1 MFRVRIDVGVLN
13 IGKLGAGAGE
23 YYVGEIA
30 SSAEDYYAGHGE
42 SAGRWVGSL
51 APMLGLEGAV
61 DAEHFRRI
69 LAGRHPHTEALL
81 VRHGSTRERNG
92 LDDDDS
98 AELGTVRAASYLG
111 VSAQYVRRLLGEGDR
126 YQQRVGDAEGGEV
139 VAEPSAYLRGV
150 RTVGTGQVGSDAWTV
165 ARSEL
170 DRFVATRRQNRFRP
184 GYDLT
189 LRPPKSVSV
198 LWALADESRRAA
210 IRDAHTEAVD
220 EVVRYYEDRAV
231 FARAGGGDR
240 RLIGS
245 DGIVAAAFDHRTSR
259 AGDPLLHTHV
269 VTANMTRVVTAKHG
283 VQWRAIPG
291 AGLFEHA
298 RTAGHL
304 YQAHLRHLLATRLGV
319 EFGSAVNGTAEA
331 VGVPTELVRHFS
343 RRRQEIEQAMAETG
357 TSSARA
363 AQVATLQ
370 TRRAKDYH
378 VQPDQLRDRWHTE
391 AAGLGVTGEVI
402 ADCFDRD
409 RPAPVFDRGVLF
421 EVLAGPFGLT
431 EMCAT
436 FARTDVIQAVAS
448 SLNAMVDAQT
458 VEQVADE
465 FLASTHVQLV
475 DRAGSVDLPPLPVAG
490 GSTRRS
496 VTQRMYTTPDIARLE
511 TRLLDSATHSRQR
524 PVAVSAAVIA
534 ELLAARPELSGE
546 QQAMVETA
554 CATTALVLP
563 VAGRPGAGKTFA
575 TEAIVAAHVA
585 AGVPIVGCAVSAN
598 AAAEL
603 EHAASFARSTRMPAT
618 TVARLLLDVDEHGL
632 LPGTVIVVDEAS
644 MLGTRALA
652 RLADH
657 ARRVDGGLI
666 LVGDPDQH
674 GAVDVGGVYVRLC
687 RDAGDDLTCLVE
699 NNRQVDAVDRL
710 AIDDYREGHVA
721 DALAR
726 FDDRERIVRSPTAG
740 ESFDA
745 MVADWYT
752 QHRAEG
758 RADPMIAG
766 PNSTRRALNERAR
779 VLLKANGELTGDG
792 LVIGGRE
799 FQVGDLVVARRND
812 RSLRGTREGFVRNGS
827 PGRITALD
835 PQRRVVTVSFE
846 REGTVRLPERY
857 LTAGHLDH
865 GYARTT
871 YGVQGAT
878 HHTGRYHPTDMS
890 GFEEGY
896 VALTRARHETRVYIV
911 DGTVTHPSDL
921 DHAPAEADHHG
932 LTEITAALE
941 RRTSRATVTE
951 LAPGIEQVAALAAR
965 SSLAELTRE
974 RRYLDRILAGAPPD
988 PTHELAELDEQIDT
1002 LRTRRRALTGLAA
1015 EPAMTPGTIRA
1026 VDEID
1031 TSLTAHAVAYRTFAA
1046 ERDTYDAWATRHAP
1060 IIEQRALVRRAEQSV
1075 EQQVRVGA
1083 LADPDDP
1090 ARNQLGDPP
1099 ADQAARRAWRRA
1111 IGDAAIYRAR
1121 YTPEPP
1127 DRAERVE
1134 DAALGR
1140 RPAHGSA
1147 RNDWERAAAN
1157 LNRAFTD
1164 PEQVRPEASAEL

>member
-1 MFRVRIDVGVLN
+1 MRIDVDVLN

-23 YYVGEIA
+23 YYVGEVA

-51 APMLGLEGAV
+51 ASHLGLEGAV
-61 DAEHFRRI
+61 DPEHFRRV
-69 LAGRHPHTEALL
+69 LAGRHPHTEQLL
-81 VRHGSTRERNG
+81 VRHAGTRERNG
-92 LDDDDS
+92 LDDES
-98 AELGTVRAASYLG
+98 VELGTVRAASYLG
-111 VSAQYVRRLLGEGDR
+111 VSARYVRTLLAEGDR
-126 YQQRVGDAEGGEV
+126 YQECLDTATAGEV

-150 RTVGTGQVGSDAWTV
+150 RSEGNGQVGSDSWIV
-165 ARSEL
+165 ATDEL
-170 DRFVATRRQNRFRP
+170 DRFVATRRQTRFRP

-198 LWALADESRRAA
+198 LWALADEPRRAA
-210 IRDAHTEAVD
+210 IRDAHSEAVD

-240 RLIGS
+240 RLLAS

-269 VTANMTRVVTAKHG
+269 VTANMTRVETRDDGLV
-283 VQWRAIPG
+283 WRAIPG

-298 RTAGHL
+298 RAAGHL

-319 EFGSAVNGTAEA
+319 EFGPVVKGTAE
-331 VGVPTELVRHFS
+331 VRGVPVELVRHFS

-378 VQPDQLRDRWHTE
+378 VEPDQLRDRWRGE
-391 AAGLGVTGEVI
+391 AESLGVTGEVI
-402 ADCFDRD
+402 ADCFDHD
-409 RPAPVFDRGVLF
+409 RAAPTFDRGVLF
-421 EVLAGPFGLT
+421 EVLAGSFGLT

-448 SLNAMVDAQT
+448 SLNAMVDATT
-458 VEQVADE
+458 VQQVADE
-465 FLASTHVQLV
+465 FLASPHVQLV

-511 TRLLDSATHSRQR
+511 TRLLDSATQSRQR
-524 PVAVSAAVIA
+524 PAAMARSVID
-534 ELLAARPELSGE
+534 EILAARPELSGE

-603 EHAASFARSTRMPAT
+603 DHAASFARSTRMPAT

-632 LPGTVIVVDEAS
+632 SPGTVIVVDEAS
-644 MLGTRALA
+644 MLGTRALG

-699 NNRQVDAVDRL
+699 NNRQEDAVDRL

-726 FDDRERIVRSPTAG
+726 YDDTGRIVRSATAG

-752 QHRAEG
+752 QHVTEG

-779 VLLKANGELTGDG
+779 ALLKTNGELTGDG

-799 FQVGDLVVARRND
+799 FHVGDLVVARRND

-827 PGRITALD
+827 PGRITRLD
-835 PQRRVVTVSFE
+835 VERGRVTVDFE

-878 HHTGRYHPTDMS
+878 HGTGRYHPTDMS

-896 VALTRARHETRVYIV
+896 VALTRARHETRVYVV

-932 LTEITAALE
+932 LTEITTALE

-951 LAPGIEQVAALAAR
+951 LAPGIDRVAVLAA
-965 SSLAELTRE
+965 SASLAELTRE
-974 RRYLDRILAGAPPD
+974 RKYLDRILADAPPD
-988 PTHELAELDEQIDT
+988 PTHELVELDEKLDT
-1002 LRTRRRALTGLAA
+1002 LRTRRRALTGLVAG
-1015 EPAMTPGTIRA
+1015 PATAQHATRA

-1031 TSLTAHAVAYRTFAA
+1031 SSLTAHAVAYRTFTA
-1046 ERDTYDAWATRHAP
+1046 ERDAYDAWARRHAP
-1060 IIEQRALVRRAEQSV
+1060 MIEQRALVRRAEQSV

-1083 LADPDDP
+1083 LADPNDP
-1090 ARNQLGDPP
+1090 TCRQLGDPP

-1111 IGDAAIYRAR
+1111 IGDAAIYRTR
-1121 YTPEPP
+1121 YEAEPSNG
-1127 DRAERVE
+1127 AERVG
-1134 DAALGR
+1134 DAVLGERPSHGDAR
-1140 RPAHGSA
+1140 R
-1147 RNDWERAAAN
+1147 DWERTVAT
-1157 LNRAFTD
+1157 LNHATTRPHRD
-1164 PEQVRPEASAEL
+1164 GPEHGVEL

>member
-1 MFRVRIDVGVLN
+1 MRIDVDVLN

-23 YYVGEIA
+23 YYVGEVA

-51 APMLGLEGAV
+51 APQLGLEGAV
-61 DAEHFRRI
+61 DPEHFRRV
-69 LAGRHPHTEALL
+69 LAGRHPHTEQLL
-81 VRHGSTRERNG
+81 VRHGGSRERNG
-92 LDDDDS
+92 LDDES
-98 AELGTVRAASYLG
+98 MELGTVRAASYLG
-111 VSAQYVRRLLGEGDR
+111 VSAQYVRRLLAEGDR
-126 YQQRVGDAEGGEV
+126 YQQRVDGATDRDV
-139 VAEPSAYLRGV
+139 VPEPSAYLRGV
-150 RTVGTGQVGSDAWTV
+150 RSEGNGQVGSDAWTI
-165 ARSEL
+165 ALDEL
-170 DRFVATRRQNRFRP
+170 DRFVATRRQARFRP

-198 LWALADESRRAA
+198 LWALADEPRRGA
-210 IRDAHTEAVD
+210 IRDAHAEAVD

-269 VTANMTRVVTAKHG
+269 VTANMTRVETRDGPV
-283 VQWRAIPG
+283 WRAIPG

-304 YQAHLRHLLATRLGV
+304 YQAQLRHLLATRLGIT
-319 EFGSAVNGTAEA
+319 FGPAVNGTAEA
-331 VGVPTELVRHFS
+331 TGVPAELVRHFS
-343 RRRQEIEQAMAETG
+343 RRRQEIEQAMAEAG

-363 AQVATLQ
+363 AQVATLN
-370 TRRAKDYH
+370 TRHAKDYG
-378 VQPDQLRDRWHTE
+378 VEPDQLRDRWHGE
-391 AAGLGVTGEVI
+391 AIELGITPETI
-402 ADCFDRD
+402 ADCFDHDLPARRGDRD
-409 RPAPVFDRGVLF
+409 GQF
-421 EVLAGPFGLT
+421 EIMAGPFGLT

-436 FARTDVIQAVAS
+436 FARTDVIQAIANS
-448 SLNAMVDAQT
+448 SNATVDSAT
-458 VEQVADE
+458 VEQIADE
-465 FLASTHVQLV
+465 FLASPYVQLV
-475 DRAGSVDLPPLPVAG
+475 DRAGSVDLPPLRVAG

-511 TRLLDSATHSRQR
+511 SRLMASASLAST
-524 PVAVSAAVIA
+524 AAPIPKT
-534 ELLAARPELSGE
+534 LLANVVAERPELSDE
-546 QQAMVETA
+546 QRTMIGIA
-554 CATTALVLP
+554 CSSTQFVLP

-575 TEAIVAAHVA
+575 TEAIVAAYVG

-632 LPGTVIVVDEAS
+632 APGTVIVVDEAS

-657 ARRVDGGLI
+657 ARHVDGRVI

-687 RDAGDDLTCLVE
+687 REAGEDLTCLVE
-699 NNRQVDAVDRL
+699 NNRQQNMDDRL

-726 FDDRERIVRSPTAG
+726 YDDNQRIVRSATAG

-752 QHRAEG
+752 QHVTDG

-779 VLLKANGELTGDG
+779 HLLKTNGELHGEPMN
-792 LVIGGRE
+792 IGGRE
-799 FQVGDLVVARRND
+799 FMVGDLVVARRND

-827 PGRITALD
+827 AGRVTGLD
-835 PQRRVVTVSFE
+835 VDRRVVTVDFD
-846 REGTVRLPERY
+846 REGIVRLPERY

-878 HHTGRYHPTDMS
+878 HQTGRYHPTDMS

-896 VALTRARHETRVYIV
+896 VALTRARHETRVYVV
-911 DGTVTHPSDL
+911 DGTTSHANDL
-921 DHAPAEADHHG
+921 DHAPAETDHHG
-932 LTEITAALE
+932 LTEITTALE

-951 LAPGIEQVAALAAR
+951 LAPGIDDVAALAA
-965 SSLAELTRE
+965 STSLAALTRE
-974 RRYLDRILAGAPPD
+974 RKYLAEILADAPPD
-988 PTHELAELDEQIDT
+988 PTCELAELDEKIDSLRSRQRAWTELADKHDPNHGDAGQIDAT
-1002 LRTRRRALTGLAA
+1002 LAEHAATRAALVVERR
-1015 EPAMTPGTIRA
+1015 
-1026 VDEID
+1026 V
-1031 TSLTAHAVAYRTFAA
+1031 
-1046 ERDTYDAWATRHAP
+1046 RDDWNTRHAP
-1060 IIEQRALVRRAEQSV
+1060 TIERHTLTRRAEDSV
-1075 EQQVRVGA
+1075 AQQVRVAA
-1083 LADPDDP
+1083 LADPTDP
-1090 ARNQLGDPP
+1090 VRRLLGDPP
-1099 ADQAARRAWRRA
+1099 QAQAARRVWRVA
-1111 IGDAAIYRAR
+1111 VGDAAVYRAR
-1121 YTPEPP
+1121 YETEPSAGTDSFGEAVVGP
-1127 DRAERVE
+1127 RPSRGNQRREWERV
-1134 DAALGR
+1134 AATV
-1140 RPAHGSA
+1140 
-1147 RNDWERAAAN
+1147 
-1157 LNRAFTD
+1157 NRAIIE
-1164 PEQVRPEASAEL
+1164 PERVPQEAGIEP